1 MASKSQL
8 GFNGVRI
15 TSFDIKDSQGGTN
28 VLSTHWDQGEFN
40 LKNGLNYQPDGN
52 VYARITYLQHNNF
65 QYDIDIQ
72 NDQSNMQNGTIR
84 IFISQKNDARD
95 RELTFEELRMSMIE
109 LDRFNVQREY
119 NSNTQKQK
127 MY

>member
-1 MASKSQL
+1 
-8 GFNGVRI
+8 
-15 TSFDIKDSQGGTN
+15 
-28 VLSTHWDQGEFN
+28 
-40 LKNGLNYQPDGN
+40 
-52 VYARITYLQHNNF
+52 
-65 QYDIDIQ
+65 
-72 NDQSNMQNGTIR
+72 MQNGTIR